1 MRLKFAKLAA
11 LTLCTCVSTGAWAQS
26 QEESQDVSEA
36 DSSEASAFEIS
47 ANVAVV
53 SDYRFRG
60 LSLSDRDPAVQGGID
75 ITHESGLFVGT
86 WASSIADY
94 GGSNVELDIY
104 GGYAGSAG
112 GLDYTVTALAYIYP
126 GGTGVDYYEFS
137 AAVDKS
143 VGPATVGVMVAYVPD
158 QTNFPGDN
166 LYIEGAAGYAIPDT
180 PISLNVRAGREA
192 NAFSKKWD
200 WEAGFAYDHGPLT
213 ASLAYVDSDFGG
225 PLEAGRL
232 AQAGVVASLA
242 ASF

>member
-1 MRLKFAKLAA
+1 MRLKLARLLA
-11 LTLCTCVSTGAWAQS
+11 LTLCASVSTGAWAQS
-26 QEESQDVSEA
+26 QDVADDEST
-36 DSSEASAFEIS
+36 EASAFEVS

-75 ITHESGLFVGT
+75 VSHESGLFVGT
-86 WASSIADY
+86 WASTIADY

-112 GLDYTVTALAYIYP
+112 GLDYTITALAYVYP
-126 GGTGVDYYEFS
+126 GGDGVDYYEFS
-137 AAVDKS
+137 GAVDKS
-143 VGPATVGVMVAYVPD
+143 LGTATVGVMVAYVPD

-166 LYIEGAAGYAIPDT
+166 LYIQGSAGYAIPDS
-180 PISLNVRAGREA
+180 PISFNLRAGREA
-192 NAFSKKWD
+192 NAFTKKWD
-200 WEAGFAYDHGPLT
+200 WEAGVAYSRGPLT

-232 AQAGVVASLA
+232 GQAGVVASLA

>member
-1 MRLKFAKLAA
+1 MRLKLAKLAA
-11 LTLCTCVSTGAWAQS
+11 LTLCACVSTGAWAQS
-26 QEESQDVSEA
+26 QDVSEE
-36 DSSEASAFEIS
+36 DVSETSAFEIS

-60 LSLSDRDPAVQGGID
+60 ISLSDRDPAVQGGID
-75 ITHESGLFVGT
+75 ISHESGLFVGT

-112 GLDYTVTALAYIYP
+112 GLDYTVTALAYVYP
-126 GGTGVDYYEFS
+126 GGDGVDYYEFS

-143 VGPATVGVMVAYVPD
+143 LGPATVGIMAAYVPD

-166 LYIEGAAGYAIPDT
+166 LYLQGSAGYAISGT
-180 PISLNVRAGREA
+180 PISFNLRAGREA

-200 WEAGFAYDHGPLT
+200 WEAGVAYSRGPIT

-225 PLEAGRL
+225 PFEAGRL
-232 AQAGVVASLA
+232 GQAGVVASLA